1 MDFTFLAAQ
10 TGPESLAG
18 QFRETVYPAIRDSL
32 APFAPE
38 LILAVLGIAV
48 LASDLF
54 LPLKRS
60 RHLAWAALAACALSF
75 IAIQARPEE
84 SRSIFLGMAAV
95 DPFSDFFKMFL
106 LSAAVPVVVLSYLSK
121 DLQGRRMGEYYF
133 VLLSAVLGGM
143 LMASSS
149 HFLMV
154 FLSLEILSV
163 SSYVLVGYLRNDR
176 RGAEAA
182 LKYIIY
188 GSVSAAVLGYGLS
201 IWFGLTGSAD
211 LGSLARV
218 AVGGGGAAAGG
229 GGSSF
234 SAELAA
240 VFALLFVFAG
250 LAFKM
255 SAVPMHFWTPDVY
268 EGAPTAV
275 TAFLS
280 VASKGAG
287 FALALRFFGS
297 LAASMDSAGAAAA
310 LWRKVDWRLILSV
323 IAVLTMT
330 LGNLAAM
337 WQTNLKRLMAYSS
350 IAHAGYLLMGLTILG
365 TVVPGTQ
372 SPYGGMQTVAFYLVA
387 YLAMN
392 FGAFSVILLLENL
405 QGSTELEG
413 CRGLGRRS
421 PFLALALG
429 VFLFSLIGVPPTAG
443 FMGKFQLFMGVIDA
457 GSRMLAAGGSQWWQY
472 YGLALAAVI
481 NTAVSAYYYLRI
493 AKAMYFER
501 SEDDRRLRSPV
512 LGNALVAVLLILT
525 FYLCLDAG
533 RILETT
539 LDVSIHP

>member
-1 MDFTFLAAQ
+1 VDFTFLAAQ
-10 TGPESLAG
+10 TGPETLAR
-18 QFRETVYPAIRDSL
+18 QFRETLYPAIRESL

-38 LILAVLGIAV
+38 LILATLGLAV
-48 LASDLF
+48 LVSDLF

-60 RHLAWAALAACALSF
+60 KHLAWVALAACALCF
-75 IAIQARPEE
+75 IGILARYEE

-106 LSAAVPVVVLSYLSK
+106 LAAAFPVVVLSYLSK

-133 VLLSAVLGGM
+133 VLLTALLGGM

-163 SSYVLVGYLRNDR
+163 SSYILVGYLRNDR

-188 GSVSAAVLGYGLS
+188 GSVAAAVLGYGLS

-211 LGSLARV
+211 LGSLAKV
-218 AVGGGGAAAGG
+218 AGGGGGAAAGE

-240 VFALLFVFAG
+240 IFALLFVFAG

-297 LAASMDSAGAAAA
+297 LAASMDTAGAAGA

-365 TVVPGTQ
+365 TAT
-372 SPYGGMQTVAFYLVA
+372 PYGGMQTVAFYLVA

-392 FGAFSVILLLENL
+392 FGVFSVIVLLENQ
-405 QGSTELEG
+405 QGTTDLEG
-413 CRGLGRRS
+413 CRGLGHRA

-457 GSRMLAAGGSQWWQY
+457 GSRILEAGGSQWWQY

-493 AKAMYFER
+493 VKAMYFER
-501 SEDDRRLRSPV
+501 SEDARRLRSPI
-512 LGNALVAVLLILT
+512 LGNALVAALLFLT

-539 LDVSIHP
+539 LDLSLHP